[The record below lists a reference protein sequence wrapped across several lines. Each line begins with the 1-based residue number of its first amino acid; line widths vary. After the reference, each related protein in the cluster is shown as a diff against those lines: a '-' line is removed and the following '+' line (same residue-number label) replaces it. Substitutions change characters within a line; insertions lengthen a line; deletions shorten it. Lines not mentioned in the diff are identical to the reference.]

1 MILSYLKNTVDNR
14 YPTDKIL
21 KRTTKMHPF
30 KQQYLQGAR
39 KLNRRSVMRHQLPQN
54 VLDLPQQCLFNRCSL
69 LKQVARP
76 KYLQMRTRGTT
87 PHEPNNI
94 GNYRQAKAP
103 IGCKLTARLQL
114 QLQHDNNISA
124 AQIQKPGTGCTKGG

>member
-1 MILSYLKNTVDNR
+1 MLTILSYLKNTVDTR

-54 VLDLPQQCLFNRCSL
+54 VLDLPQQCLFNRCSGVFTP
-69 LKQVARP
+69 QTSRHIS

-87 PHEPNNI
+87 PHELNNI
-94 GNYRQAKAP
+94 GNNRQAKAP
-103 IGCKLTARLQL
+103 NGCKLTARLQL
-114 QLQHDNNISA
+114 QLQPLSYNI
-124 AQIQKPGTGCTKGG
+124 TVTTR

>member
-21 KRTTKMHPF
+21 KRTTKMHAF

-69 LKQVARP
+69 LKQVAIFSRFSRHDAARTQQHR
-76 KYLQMRTRGTT
+76 KLSTCESSDWLQANSTVTVTVTVTTR
-87 PHEPNNI
+87 
-94 GNYRQAKAP
+94 
-103 IGCKLTARLQL
+103 
-114 QLQHDNNISA
+114 
-124 AQIQKPGTGCTKGG
+124 

>member
-69 LKQVARP
+69 LKQVAIFRSIY
-76 KYLQMRTRGTT
+76 KCEHEARRRTNSTT
-87 PHEPNNI
+87 SEI
-94 GNYRQAKAP
+94 IDKR
-103 IGCKLTARLQL
+103 KLRL
-114 QLQHDNNISA
+114 A
-124 AQIQKPGTGCTKGG
+124 AS

>member
-30 KQQYLQGAR
+30 KHQYLQGAR

-69 LKQVARP
+69 LKQVAIFS
-76 KYLQMRTRGTT
+76 KYLLFTNANTRHDAARTQQHRKLSTSESSDWLQANSTVTVTLTVTVTVTT
-87 PHEPNNI
+87 
-94 GNYRQAKAP
+94 R
-103 IGCKLTARLQL
+103 
-114 QLQHDNNISA
+114 
-124 AQIQKPGTGCTKGG
+124 